1 MPSLL
6 IGLQLNSLK
15 VGSPLQ
21 DAYAA
26 KELALKQKHEAEV
39 KALREELH
47 NASKRPAS
55 RKGRAG
61 KAGCLGG
68 DQSPQRADHLQ
79 EENATLKE
87 QLQAAQQRTGQLEQQ
102 LSWAAERAQ
111 DATDINIQLENLRK
125 SGEEHSR
132 NFQEKL
138 LAVAGAESTHA
149 AELQAQQ
156 QRHEQ
161 AVRALEQQ
169 LRQRQAGASLIEAEA
184 RKLRAKAEEL
194 RRNAELSHASL
205 EGQKKLLAA
214 EVGALSTD
222 RDHWK
227 RQCEALRSESSKA
240 EEGRAAAAHQL
251 QACQERL
258 TAANAALEAETVA
271 RQAAQRDA
279 EALLAEAGTQV
290 LRLQSKLAATDAA
303 LDAETLARA
312 AAQHEAAAAQT
323 RAAELE
329 AALSEQT
336 AARQAAEQA
345 CQETEARAAGL
356 EATLQDHVAARKAAE
371 QGMQTAEARVS
382 ELESALQQHMVGR
395 LAAQQASVEFEIE
408 LLDAQTTAEVNAE
421 EVTRLMGEVTRL
433 MGEAAA
439 RKAAREFE
447 REIER
452 LDLLEE
458 AHAQAQVSAWLPA
471 SFMPCQLP
479 MGSCC

>member
-1 MPSLL
+1 MHRHLAAAALEVS
-6 IGLQLNSLK
+6 
-15 VGSPLQ
+15 LQ

-26 KELALKQKHEAEV
+26 KEFALKQKHEAEV
-39 KALREELH
+39 KALQEQLQ
-47 NASKRPAS
+47 NASKKPAS
-55 RKGRAG
+55 RKGRAR
-61 KAGCLGG
+61 KAGCPSR
-68 DQSPQRADHLQ
+68 DQSPQKADHLQ

-102 LSWAAERAQ
+102 LSGAAERAQ
-111 DATDINIQLENLRK
+111 YVTDLSSQLENLQK
-125 SGEEHSR
+125 SAEEHSR
-132 NFQEKL
+132 NFREKL
-138 LAVAGAESTHA
+138 LTVAGAESTHA

-169 LRQRQAGASLIEAEA
+169 LRQRQAGASQIEAEA

-214 EVGALSTD
+214 EVGALSRD

-240 EEGRAAAAHQL
+240 EEGRATAAQQL
-251 QACQERL
+251 QERL
-258 TAANAALEAETVA
+258 AAADAALEAENLA
-271 RQAAQRDA
+271 RRADQRDA
-279 EALLAEAGTQV
+279 EALLAEAGAQV
-290 LRLQSKLAATDAA
+290 LRLQSKLAAADAA

-336 AARQAAEQA
+336 AARQAAERA

-356 EATLQDHVAARKAAE
+356 ETTLQDHVAARKAAE

-395 LAAQQASVEFEIE
+395 LAAQQASVEAAIE
-408 LLDAQTTAEVNAE
+408 LLDAETTAEINAE
-421 EVTRLMGEVTRL
+421 EVTRLMD
-433 MGEAAA
+433 EAAG
-439 RKAAREFE
+439 REAAREFE

-452 LDLLEE
+452 LDMLEE
-458 AHAQAQVSAWLPA
+458 AHAQALVSARLPA
-471 SFMPCQLP
+471 SFTPCQMP
-479 MGSCC
+479 MGLCC